1 MIPKLRFPDFIG
13 DWKTITFGEL
23 VEDGVILKPMD
34 GNHGEIH
41 PTSKDYVEEGVPF
54 LMASDIS
61 NGQINFNDCKRISE
75 LTAKGLRKGFAQ
87 NNDVLLTH
95 KGTVGETA
103 VLETDLDFVML
114 TPQVTYYRVKDKSM
128 LESYFLHSAFQAPR
142 FQKNLNIISGGGTR
156 AYIGIT
162 KQLLLKMSIPA
173 VSEQKRIA
181 SIFLQLD
188 QKINLLTKKRE
199 ALETYKKGLMQKIF
213 SQELRFKREDGTD
226 YPEWNNSTLDELFT
240 SRKGKGL
247 SLNDIADDGIN
258 KCLLYGSLYTK
269 YNEVISKCVE
279 FTDTIESVFAN
290 NNDLLVPASTTTS
303 GIDLATFSC
312 LQIND
317 VMIGGDVTILTP
329 IDKHDSR
336 WWAYYLSHHKKPDIA
351 KFAQGSTIVHLY
363 FNHFK
368 KLKVDYP
375 TIEEQRKTVELLMGI
390 DAKIDWVQAHISLQ
404 LELKKGLLQQM
415 FV

>member
-61 NGQINFNDCKRISE
+61 NGQINFNDCKKISE
-75 LTAKGLRKGFAQ
+75 STAKGLRKGFAQ

-114 TPQVTYYRVKDKSM
+114 TPQVTYYRVKDKSI

-188 QKINLLTKKRE
+188 QKINLLTKKKE

-213 SQELRFKREDGTD
+213 SQELRFKREDGTN
-226 YPEWNNSTLDELFT
+226 YPEWRIT
-240 SRKGKGL
+240 SLGEVSEVIMGQ
-247 SLNDIADDGIN
+247 SP
-258 KCLLYGSLYTK
+258 SSSS
-269 YNEVISKCVE
+269 YNELGQGLPLAQGKADFE
-279 FTDTIESVFAN
+279 DSVFN
-290 NNDLLVPASTTTS
+290 SVRYTSEPTKVIPAK
-303 GIDLATFSC
+303 
-312 LQIND
+312 
-317 VMIGGDVTILTP
+317 TILMSVRAPVGFIGYADREVCIGRGMCAIKTAHMSY
-329 IDKHDSR
+329 IH
-336 WWAYYLSHHKKPDIA
+336 AYLTFYQTEWRKIQ
-351 KFAQGSTIVHLY
+351 QGSTFEAVSGKDIKDVKVPMPTSELEERSITEC
-363 FNHFK
+363 FNLIDNK
-368 KLKVDYP
+368 IKA
-375 TIEEQRKTVELLMGI
+375 ISNLLNNTL
-390 DAKIDWVQAHISLQ
+390 S
-404 LELKKGLLQQM
+404 LKKGLLQQM

>member
-1 MIPKLRFPDFIG
+1 MTPKLRFPDFIG

-61 NGQINFNDCKRISE
+61 NGQINFNDCKKISE
-75 LTAKGLRKGFAQ
+75 STAKGLRKGFAQ

-188 QKINLLTKKRE
+188 QKINLLTKKKE

-213 SQELRFKREDGTD
+213 SQELSFKREDGTD
-226 YPEWNNSTLDELFT
+226 YPEWRPTPLKAILKERKTLSSDTDSIELVSLTKEGVVAKSDRYNRGFLVKDASKKYKMT
-240 SRKGKGL
+240 Q
-247 SLNDIADDGIN
+247 LNDICYNPANLKFGVICRNTFGKALFSPIYVTFEVNNHLAENSFIELFVTTQNFIQKALKYQEGTVYERMAVKPNDLVRSVIQLPCIDEQKRIV
-258 KCLLYGSLYTK
+258 SLIEALDAK
-269 YNEVISKCVE
+269 VE
-279 FTDTIESVFAN
+279 KIRSTIES
-290 NNDLLVPASTTTS
+290 T
-303 GIDLATFSC
+303 
-312 LQIND
+312 
-317 VMIGGDVTILTP
+317 
-329 IDKHDSR
+329 
-336 WWAYYLSHHKKPDIA
+336 
-351 KFAQGSTIVHLY
+351 
-363 FNHFK
+363 
-368 KLKVDYP
+368 KL
-375 TIEEQRKTVELLMGI
+375 
-390 DAKIDWVQAHISLQ
+390 
-404 LELKKGLLQQM
+404 LKKGLLQQM